1 MNARVK
7 IKKPSFQA
15 IWDHHPAGSFP
26 CDKQLFPNQCAIRM
40 SVALTGAGIDTS
52 SFDKLY
58 PRRRCSSAYPSLK
71 HHHPGHI
78 MSAQELA
85 NWIDKSPEI
94 FGQTQ
99 KLKSPVTS
107 ANYVG
112 KKGIVFIMNGWGSTD
127 HIDIWNG
134 QDMRG
139 GFPQYFS
146 LGEEVWFWQLD

>member
-1 MNARVK
+1 MNVMTK
-7 IKKPSFQA
+7 ISKPSA
-15 IWDHHPAGSFP
+15 KLLWDHHPYPKSP
-26 CDKQLFPNQCAIRM
+26 CNTELFPNQCAIRM
-40 SVALTGAGIDTS
+40 TEALIGAGVDIS

-85 NWIDKSPEI
+85 NWMDKNPAL
-94 FGQTQ
+94 FGPT
-99 KLKSPVTS
+99 KKFRGDITS
-107 ANYVG
+107 ANFVG

-134 QDMRG
+134 NKMKG
-139 GFPQYFS
+139 GQPQYFG
-146 LGEEVWFWQLD
+146 LGEEIWFWQLD

>member
-7 IKKPSFQA
+7 IIKPSA
-15 IWDHHPAGSFP
+15 KTLWDQHPYPDSP
-26 CDKQLFPNQCAIRM
+26 CDQELFPNQCAIRM
-40 SVALTGAGIDTS
+40 SVALKSAGIDTS

-85 NWIDKSPEI
+85 NWIDRNPRT
-94 FGQTQ
+94 FGVTK

-107 ANYVG
+107 ASFVG

-134 QDMRG
+134 QKMKG
-139 GFPQYFS
+139 GQPQYFS